1 MRYDYVVFYSHIRFV
16 LLRKENREWEKIL
29 CLSDA
34 YAQAIRECIR
44 NDILSD
50 YLSRKGSEVENM
62 LIAEYDYD
70 LDIEV
75 QREEAMEDGIKIGE
89 ERGEKR
95 VLVLF
100 IIKKLHKGYDAEKI
114 ADILEEDP
122 AVIAHICDIV
132 KKYEPDY
139 NVEKIC
145 MELMNESPD
154 YVAVS

>member
-29 CLSDA
+29 YLSDA

-89 ERGEKR
+89 KR
-95 VLVLF
+95 ALALF
-100 IIKKLHKGYDAEKI
+100 IIKKLRKGYDAEKI
-114 ADILEEDP
+114 AYILEEDP

-145 MELMNESPD
+145 TELMNESPD